1 MKFYLAAALLSASAS
16 AFTTMTP
23 RFGNAV
29 ASTSASTAMAP
40 VFTGS

>member
-1 MKFYLAAALLSASAS
+1 MKFYLAAALLTASAS
-16 AFTTMTP
+16 AFTTMAP

-29 ASTSASTAMAP
+29 ASTASTAMTP

>member
-40 VFTGS
+40 ILTGS